1 MNAFRVSG
9 YVMGSMIVQ
18 MVMMSSQSSAVSNV
32 KTVNS
37 QVQTEYA
44 FQNFRNIMVSSIVPV
59 NFDSLKHYFLYL
71 ICLLIVSFL
80 AQIKEEKAMEDLSSH

>member
-1 MNAFRVSG
+1 
-9 YVMGSMIVQ
+9 
-18 MVMMSSQSSAVSNV
+18 MMSSQSSAVSNV

-59 NFDSLKHYFLYL
+59 NFDSLKH
-71 ICLLIVSFL
+71 
-80 AQIKEEKAMEDLSSH
+80 